1 VSRDSKTPL
10 KPETATVPSPIHYGH
25 NQLTVSSVEQSV
37 RTTLRFLGLRRWG
50 GKKESLYGCIYDLE
64 TGELKQ
70 MVSGHDEEGIELE
83 E

>member
-1 VSRDSKTPL
+1 
-10 KPETATVPSPIHYGH
+10 
-25 NQLTVSSVEQSV
+25 V